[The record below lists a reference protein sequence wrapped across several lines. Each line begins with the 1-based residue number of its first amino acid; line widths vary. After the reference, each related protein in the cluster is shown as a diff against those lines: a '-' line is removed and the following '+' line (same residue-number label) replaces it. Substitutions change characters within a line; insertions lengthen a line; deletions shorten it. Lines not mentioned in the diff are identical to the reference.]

1 MKSFLVLTFSFIVTI
16 AILAPS
22 FVVLLEF
29 NSDSTLVIDFN
40 EEEQK
45 EQKEEKKE
53 LNEKDIFFYTSFF
66 SVTALTSTSNNILN
80 THNTSYKINALEI
93 FLPPPRFFG

>member
-40 EEEQK
+40 EE

-93 FLPPPRFFG
+93 FLPPPKFFG

>member
-1 MKSFLVLTFSFIVTI
+1 MKSFLVLTFSFIATI
-16 AILAPS
+16 AIMAPS

-45 EQKEEKKE
+45 EEKKE
-53 LNEKDIFFYTSFF
+53 LDEKNIFFYTSFF
-66 SVTALTSTSNNILN
+66 SVTALKSTSNNILN
-80 THNTSYKINALEI
+80 AHNASYKINTLEI
-93 FLPPPRFFG
+93 FLPPPKFFG

>member
-16 AILAPS
+16 AIMAPS

-29 NSDSTLVIDFN
+29 NSDTTLVIDFN

-45 EQKEEKKE
+45 EEKKE
-53 LNEKDIFFYTSFF
+53 LDEKNILFYTSFF
-66 SVTALTSTSNNILN
+66 SVTALKSNSNNILN
-80 THNTSYKINALEI
+80 THNTSYTINALEI
-93 FLPPPRFFG
+93 FLPPPKFFG

>member
-40 EEEQK
+40 EE